1 MMDVVAQTAPD
12 NHLVEWNNR
21 EVRKPTFLVARV
33 VLSNR
38 LDVPVI
44 ITDIS
49 GVGCRVECNA
59 TLPIADIVT
68 LLIGNDAL
76 CASVFWALPSL
87 AGLRVND
94 GFEAADPLS
103 RHFWVGI

>member
-1 MMDVVAQTAPD
+1 MDAGAQTAPD
-12 NHLVEWNNR
+12 THLVEWNDL
-21 EVRKPTFLVARV
+21 EVHKPTFLEARV

-38 LDVPVI
+38 SDVPVI

-49 GVGCRVECNA
+49 GVGCRAECNT

-68 LLIGNDAL
+68 LLIGDDAL
-76 CASVFWALPSL
+76 CASVRWALPGL

-94 GFEAADPLS
+94 
-103 RHFWVGI
+103 V